1 MSAYDNIRIKKLV
14 LKGEKHKKSKKR
26 KRDKEH
32 NDKPEGSKKPK
43 TQIDQDAEDHGG
55 WWSTKAAVDIT
66 GTVAIE
72 FGERCYLKAL
82 DNGLFTLGAPHNQG
96 DGPDP
101 EEIFTAFPINEQKVS
116 FKSGYGKY
124 LKIEKDGMI
133 TGRSEAVGSMEQ
145 WEPVF
150 EGRRM
155 ALLAETG
162 HFMSIDPEDDA
173 CVALRKKVGEHEICV
188 VRSNAARNVVIDE
201 EPKEE
206 KGDLVEVEKNYVK
219 KFQKF
224 QDKRMRINQNGIR
237 ELVAAKADGSLHETL
252 LDRRSK
258 MKADR
263 YCK

>member
-1 MSAYDNIRIKKLV
+1 MSDYDNIRIKKLV

-26 KRDKEH
+26 KKEK
-32 NDKPEGSKKPK
+32 DEAASSSKKSK
-43 TQIDQDAEDHGG
+43 VQVDEDAVEHGG
-55 WWSTKAAVDIT
+55 WWAAKTAADIT
-66 GTVAIE
+66 GTVSIE
-72 FGERCYLKAL
+72 FSDRCYLKAL
-82 DNGLFTLGAPHNQG
+82 DNGLFTLGAPHNAG

-101 EEIFTAFPINEQKVS
+101 EEIFTAFPINDRKVS

-124 LKIEKDGMI
+124 LKIEKDGMV

-150 EGRRM
+150 EDKRM
-155 ALLAETG
+155 ALLSETG

-173 CVALRKKVGEHEICV
+173 CVALRKKVGQHEICK
-188 VRSNAARNVVIDE
+188 VRSNATRDVVVDT

-206 KGDLVEVEKNYVK
+206 KGDLGEVERNYVK

-224 QDKRMRINQNGIR
+224 QDKKMRINQNDVK
-237 ELVAAKADGSLHETL
+237 ELESAKAQGSLHETL